1 MTAPPRCRP
10 AHHMPRTGAEGGKL
24 FTLNSGLTRVREG
37 DVSQILPDGTRQ
49 AWKGRDSNLRK
60 TRP

>member
-1 MTAPPRCRP
+1 MTASPRYRPP
-10 AHHMPRTGAEGGKL
+10 HQIPREGKV
-24 FTLNSGLTRVREG
+24 FVLNSGLTRLREG